1 MAQEKTEKKKSIPA
15 ATLATKI
22 TLEGISKEELN
33 AATKV
38 LTEIARVC
46 DVKTGDPLAKVTAIV
61 NQSAAV
67 GIVFTDEQIDAMEK
81 TALAAFEN
89 PTQYPTEWLS
99 GIKYLGGQAET
110 QLKVLGALTL
120 KN

>member
-1 MAQEKTEKKKSIPA
+1 MATETDEKKKPIPA

-22 TLEGISKEELN
+22 ELHGISKEELT
-33 AATKV
+33 AAVKV
-38 LTEIARVC
+38 LTEVARVC
-46 DVKTGDPLAKVTAIV
+46 DVKTGDPLAKVKSIV
-61 NQSAAV
+61 TQSAAV
-67 GIVFTDEQIDAMEK
+67 GIVYTEEQIDAMNK

-110 QLKVLGALTL
+110 QVKVLGALTL